1 MRNLTVLKIICA
13 VVILQSCSSNV
24 EEEKKFNTITNG
36 EAFIKANNKFAF
48 DVFKE
53 VSKLEAEENSI
64 ISPVSLSLALGM
76 TYNGADG
83 ETKTSFENTL
93 NYSNFYPTE
102 INTIN
107 KEIVYHL
114 SNVSS
119 GTVFEIANSIWVKK
133 DFLVKEEFLAVNKNF
148 YDAEVRNL
156 DFSDGNSL
164 NIMNDWV
171 SDKTY
176 QKIPKIIEKID
187 SLDVMFLIN
196 ALYFKSDW
204 KYSFDVEDTE
214 SLPFYGENSTQSVKM
229 MNLTNDLSYYE
240 NEYFSSV
247 KLPYK
252 NNKYTMTLFLPNET
266 KTTSDI
272 LQVLDTEN
280 WGKWN
285 ALFLTKEVALKMPRF
300 KFSYEKLLNKAL
312 TDMGLGKAF
321 SADANFN
328 GISNENLSISF
339 VIQKTFIEVNEK
351 GTEAAAVTATGIST
365 TSIDPSKKIVI
376 LNKPFLFS
384 ITENETGSICF
395 IGKIGMPKNDN

>member
-252 NNKYTMTLFLPNET
+252 NSKYTMTLFLPNET

>member
-1 MRNLTVLKIICA
+1 MRNLNVLKIICA

-53 VSKLEAEENSI
+53 VSKLDAEENSM

-76 TYNGADG
+76 TYNGAAG
-83 ETKTSFENTL
+83 VTKTAFESTL

-107 KEIVYHL
+107 KEIIYHL

-164 NIMNDWV
+164 NIINDWV

-187 SLDVMFLIN
+187 PLDVMFLIN

-214 SLPFYGENSTQSVKM
+214 DLPFYGENSTQSVKM
-229 MNLTNDLSYYE
+229 MNLTNDLSFYE

-272 LQVLDTEN
+272 LELLNTEN
-280 WGKWN
+280 WEKWN

-312 TDMGLGKAF
+312 TDMGLGNAF

-365 TSIDPSKKIVI
+365 TSIDPSKKIMI

>member
-252 NNKYTMTLFLPNET
+252 NSKYTMTLFLPNET

-321 SADANFN
+321 SAELATKIF
-328 GISNENLSISF
+328 LS
-339 VIQKTFIEVNEK
+339 
-351 GTEAAAVTATGIST
+351 
-365 TSIDPSKKIVI
+365 
-376 LNKPFLFS
+376 LL
-384 ITENETGSICF
+384 
-395 IGKIGMPKNDN
+395 

>member
-252 NNKYTMTLFLPNET
+252 NSKYTMTLFLPNET

-312 TDMGLGKAF
+312 TDMGLGNAF